1 MGALWRVS
9 NFSFKF
15 CVLILLPSCLEVINT
30 SEICFISLSRV
41 VLEAAPQLTSTQ
53 WLEGVALWRP
63 AGMLQC
69 FPIFSMALACQANV
83 FEVRYRYFD
92 TIYQLID
99 CINTKL
105 FYYTVYIYLSI
116 FLYIH
121 PSFIYPSFIYPSFY
135 LSTYLFICQ
144 SKSFSIVQHISIN
157 LSTYISIY
165 QSSSVSIS
173 F

>member
-1 MGALWRVS
+1 MGARYYSSYV
-9 NFSFKF
+9 
-15 CVLILLPSCLEVINT
+15 EVINAF
-30 SEICFISLSRV
+30 EICFISLSRV

-83 FEVRYRYFD
+83 FEVRYRYLHI
-92 TIYQLID
+92 IYQLID
-99 CINTKL
+99 GINTKL

-121 PSFIYPSFIYPSFY
+121 PSFIYPSFY